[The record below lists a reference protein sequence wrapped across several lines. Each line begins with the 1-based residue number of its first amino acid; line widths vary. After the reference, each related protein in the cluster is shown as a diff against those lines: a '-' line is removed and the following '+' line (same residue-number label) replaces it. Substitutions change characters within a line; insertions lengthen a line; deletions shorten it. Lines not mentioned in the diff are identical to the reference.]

1 VFIVLKR
8 ILIAGITLLLCTLVA
23 CGGSSG
29 TTGNTSASTPTP
41 TQQPQALSTTTP
53 AKGTPGTGPIVITTP
68 TPAPGGN
75 SHSQL
80 VILADR
86 TLTINDVTKQA
97 GSDSSLTAVTLMLMI
112 KNTGSKSIKNQE
124 TFFQLVS
131 SEGDSFGAAS
141 GTPAGFFGTIAPH
154 DSRTGS
160 LVFQIPLGAMNGLRL
175 LYRSEF
181 AEETVFVTLNIQ

>member
-1 VFIVLKR
+1 MFIVLKR

-23 CGGSSG
+23 CSGSPG
-29 TTGNTSASTPTP
+29 TTGNTSASTPTL
-41 TQQPQALSTTTP
+41 TQQPQNLSTS
-53 AKGTPGTGPIVITTP
+53 TPGTGPIVITTP

-97 GSDSSLTAVTLMLMI
+97 GSDSSLTAVTLMLTI

-124 TFFQLVS
+124 TFFQLVAA
-131 SEGDSFGAAS
+131 EGDSFGAES
-141 GTPAGFFGTIAPH
+141 GTPASFFGIIAPH
-154 DSRTGS
+154 DSRTGA